1 MTAKSSPGLTT
12 PETSRRRDRFSLTT
26 CNPRKISC
34 TGRESSGYTNCNAE
48 LSTLEQTN
56 VWLRISFHFLAEDR
70 ILGSLDFNSINNRI
84 GTRRKFRKFGTIWE
98 RIIFYSSP
106 GRNLYKKYF
115 RNLRIN
121 LQQFRNYLTYSS
133 WRGNNPTNTR
143 LHNNNDVPSKLF
155 RDSN

>member
-1 MTAKSSPGLTT
+1 MLPEGPMTAKSSPGLTT

-70 ILGSLDFNSINNRI
+70 ILGSLDFNSIDNRI

-115 RNLRIN
+115 RNLRNKFTTI
-121 LQQFRNYLTYSS
+121 
-133 WRGNNPTNTR
+133 
-143 LHNNNDVPSKLF
+143 SKLF
-155 RDSN
+155 NVFQLVRQQFDEYSPP

>member
-56 VWLRISFHFLAEDR
+56 VWLRISFRSLADG
-70 ILGSLDFNSINNRI
+70 IGFLGSLNFNSIDHWIEFNLNMNI
-84 GTRRKFRKFGTIWE
+84 SIRKNVNVIRKKFWKILIDRFYLIRNWE
-98 RIIFYSSP
+98 IILLIILLVQEGIYI
-106 GRNLYKKYF
+106 KKYCGKSF
-115 RNLRIN
+115 
-121 LQQFRNYLTYSS
+121 
-133 WRGNNPTNTR
+133 
-143 LHNNNDVPSKLF
+143 VSKIF
-155 RDSN
+155 NAPVISA